1 MNQPKEILTFELA
14 GEIYGVDILCVQEI
28 RVWSKVTVLPDKPDY
43 IKGVINLRG
52 VIVPIIDLR
61 QRFHLP
67 VKPYTDKTI
76 VIILRQPEQS
86 MNKLLGIVVDAV
98 VDVYQFYDEQLKSS
112 PDFGQHIDNRFISGL
127 IDYKQQ
133 LIIAI
138 NCNALLNQDEL
149 YRVESNNMVETN

>member
-127 IDYKQQ
+127 IECKQQ
-133 LIIAI
+133 LIISI